1 MARHDDRSVQ
11 RHAQF
16 TCGYDNSDANYDGD
30 ANRDS
35 DSPPR
40 WLYRQFGGAVPEIV
54 NGFGSRSARWLL
66 PFAQSTIDLGYKP
79 FPAGIGLTYGRL
91 GVTANGAPQGPGDSD
106 GPWTN
111 AQEVTADGGQL
122 GRSNTA
128 PAGWKNNNSVTCGGS
143 LLSSHFTDYANQ
155 LNGFLTTGI
164 AQGVSMYGLTIQNE
178 PSQASCQ
185 FQSMTMNGTD
195 YVNFLK
201 VLGPIVRSA
210 HPSAKIMVAENVEWT
225 ELWNPYVVQIA
236 GDATA
241 LSFVDIYSAHG
252 YSAGPVAPQRDRS
265 SNPGHRVVWFRG
277 LRWVNQRRDAAR
289 PEYLRRHDDC
299 RCQRVPSFLVGD
311 FKYQ

>member
-1 MARHDDRSVQ
+1 MMTDPYSVMLSSPV
-11 RHAQF
+11 ATTTPTPTTTATPTATPTPPPGGFTVNSVGQF
-16 TCGYDNSDANYDGD
+16 QT
-30 ANRDS
+30 
-35 DSPPR
+35 
-40 WLYRQFGGAVPEIV
+40 V
-54 NGFGSRSARWLL
+54 NGFGSDLDGL
-66 PFAQSTIDLGYKP
+66 PVFSQSTIDLGYKP

-91 GVTANGAPQGPGDSD
+91 GVTADGAPQGPGDSD

-122 GRSNTA
+122 WADPNTA
-128 PAGWKNNNSVTCGGS
+128 PAAWKSNNSVTCGGS

-164 AQGVSMYGLTIQNE
+164 AQGATMYGLTKQNE

-201 VLGPIVRSA
+201 VLGPIVRGA
-210 HPSAKIMVAENVEWT
+210 HPAAKIMVAENVEWT

-241 LSFVDIYSAHG
+241 LSFVDIYSALWVRRWA
-252 YSAGPVAPQRDRS
+252 SCAAEDRS
-265 SNPGHRVVWFRG
+265 SNLGAPSGLVPGPSMAQSTAQC
-277 LRWVNQRRDAAR
+277 RWPRISTT
-289 PEYLRRHDDC
+289 P
-299 RCQRVPSFLVGD
+299 
-311 FKYQ
+311 